1 MFNCLRA
8 VTDIVIIFRLGIVLI
23 QICEYMSSDLTLMD
37 VNFTLRHTS
46 GPSTSAKGKERAH
59 PEPLAQNTPPAEHHG
74 SNL

>member
-23 QICEYMSSDLTLMD
+23 QICEYMSNDLTLMD
-37 VNFTLRHTS
+37 INFTLRHSS
-46 GPSTSAKGKERAH
+46 GPSTSTMGKERAH
-59 PEPLAQNTPPAEHHG
+59 PSPEPQNTPPVEYHG

>member
-1 MFNCLRA
+1 
-8 VTDIVIIFRLGIVLI
+8 
-23 QICEYMSSDLTLMD
+23 MSSDLTLMD

-59 PEPLAQNTPPAEHHG
+59 PSPEPLAQNTPPAEHHG